1 MSLFRIERP
10 SRKKEKA
17 IKLMEQ
23 EEMSSINI
31 LISANLKKRFK
42 IAVLNNNTTVTDI
55 ILSYIEKYIKEFEKK
70 EDK

>member
-1 MSLFRIERP
+1 MSLFKTERP
-10 SRKKEKA
+10 SRDKEKA
-17 IKLMEQ
+17 IRLMQQ

-55 ILSYIEKYIKEFEKK
+55 ILLYIEKYIKEFERK